1 MMAMSV
7 LENSR
12 QKTLTHSGYEIAGA
26 EALIFTARLLRI
38 KSRSASAQTV
48 LRLIWVNEQANA

>member
-12 QKTLTHSGYEIAGA
+12 QKTLTHP
-26 EALIFTARLLRI
+26 RI
-38 KSRSASAQTV
+38 RNCRRRSAYLYGPPTQNKEPVGICSKSPEID
-48 LRLIWVNEQANA
+48 LG